1 MAALRA
7 RRLVWSE
14 IRLTAPVI
22 SPMSCAR
29 RSSSVM
35 SSTDAPWRR
44 PLRSMARTEVPICTA
59 VSASTTSTASVRR
72 REASACVRATPRLA
86 TTCLMAD
93 NCSWEAPAASLAP
106 LAICSIDRRSSSAA
120 AEASVRPLA
129 NSSVAAARRSES
141 LSWERAE
148 TRLAA
153 PFDGALRAG
162 GRPKAGSMTTTGAVP
177 GFSLDFL
184 MRAMGFSG
192 TPRNSYKQAQSRGH
206 C

>member
-1 MAALRA
+1 MAALSA

-14 IRLTAPVI
+14 IRLTARVI

-29 RSSSVM
+29 RSSSLM
-35 SSTDAPWRR
+35 SCTEAPWRS

-72 REASACVRATPRLA
+72 REASACVRAAARLA

-93 NCSWEAPAASLAP
+93 NCSCEAPAASLAP

-129 NSSVAAARRSES
+129 SSSVAAARRSDS
-141 LSWERAE
+141 LSWEGAERAWRR
-148 TRLAA
+148 RLACHCGLA
-153 PFDGALRAG
+153 DGSA
-162 GRPKAGSMTTTGAVP
+162 AGSATGWAVP

-184 MRAMGFSG
+184 MRAMGFPGNAKYARCARS
-192 TPRNSYKQAQSRGH
+192 
-206 C
+206 